1 VNRQEGWLGKTNG
14 VFSLDSGVLPYSQRY
29 EDNMM
34 KILKEKNVFSAY
46 SITMASMKEMKTAVW
61 ECMYNVLNY
70 DFRCQWESIRHGYG
84 RVEIHLEEAIEKAQK
99 EMPEFDG
106 YISQLGGDEDDSYV
120 EGIFDSWVEDVAR
133 AIPFLDLE
141 VHTNDYAEFL
151 LCLPDLPNSPFR

>member
-1 VNRQEGWLGKTNG
+1 MNRQGEWLRGITNG
-14 VFSLDSGVLPYSQRY
+14 VFSLECGVLPYSQRY
-29 EDNMM
+29 EDNVIKM
-34 KILKEKNVFSAY
+34 LKEKNVVSAY

-84 RVEIHLEEAIEKAQK
+84 RVEIYLEEAIEKAQK
-99 EMPEFDG
+99 ELPEFEG
-106 YISQLGGDEDDSYV
+106 YMSELGGDESYV
-120 EGIFDSWVEDVAR
+120 EGIFESWVEDVAR

-141 VHTNDYAEFL
+141 VHTNDHAEFL